1 MTLFISLALIFAFW
15 AALIFYKY
23 KTIEKDA
30 VEIFNA
36 RKLNEAPIA
45 KLGETAFVEAY
56 KRANSVRGQILNFVG
71 ALAAVICLPTFFFIA
86 TWLWNNVWNIS
97 GRMEDLDEG
106 HAPWLFGVSILC
118 VLGIVGI
125 AAITAR
131 LHHHNRPK
139 SLDEEIQIQTQG
151 QQ

>member
-1 MTLFISLALIFAFW
+1 MTLFLSLAFIFILW
-15 AALIFYKY
+15 AALIYHKY
-23 KTIEKDA
+23 KSNEKDA
-30 VEIFNA
+30 VDIFNA
-36 RKLNEAPIA
+36 RKIDEASIA
-45 KLGETAFVEAY
+45 QLGETNFVEAY
-56 KRANSVRGQILNFVG
+56 KRANSIRGQLINFGG
-71 ALAAVICLPTFFFIA
+71 ALSAVISLPTFFLIA

-97 GRMEDLDEG
+97 GRMEDLAEG

-139 SLDEEIQIQTQG
+139 SLEEEIQIQIQG